1 MIKGSEPLCYSAVRL
16 LVAWCLCDEVI
27 VWYGRVLVVA
37 GGTFVIEYVLAWV
50 WEGAGVECNCYL
62 GYNG

>member
-1 MIKGSEPLCYSAVRL
+1 MRL